1 MSPPDIRIT
10 AHRAPG
16 PPSEPVNG
24 RTSVGEPSGSVL
36 VGIEVGRTSSGMVEA
51 VAVVVVTAVGAVGAV
66 GAVVVVAG
74 AVVVVTTGAVGAPG
88 PPSEPVN
95 GRTSVGEPSG
105 SVLVGIEVGRTSS
118 GMVEAVAVVVVT
130 AVGAVVVVAGAV
142 VVVGLTQRSCES
154 LTENDQPIDP
164 SRSSCA
170 ITVTL

>member
-51 VAVVVVTAVGAVGAV
+51 VAVV
-66 GAVVVVAG
+66 AG

-88 PPSEPVN
+88 PSSEPVN

-130 AVGAVVVVAGAV
+130 AVGAVVVV
-142 VVVGLTQRSCES
+142 GLTQRSCES

>member
-51 VAVVVVTAVGAVGAV
+51 VAVVVVTAVGAV